1 MRNTLCRMFVTHA
14 IVRNIYSRTKCTDCC
29 NFQVRNDMFSTTIYI
44 DFWSDPENV
53 TSCSHDLVD
62 KIQISRFV
70 VTYSPNGCDFR
81 ALREKLPLEM

>member
-1 MRNTLCRMFVTHA
+1 MFVIHA
-14 IVRNIYSRTKCTDCC
+14 IVRNIYSHTKCTDYCS
-29 NFQVRNDMFSTTIYI
+29 FPVRNDMFSTTIYI

-53 TSCSHDLVD
+53 TSYSQDLID
-62 KIQISRFV
+62 KIQIGLFV